1 MDVILSRVFTKPF
14 LVTVLRYALNAAGV
28 WLAAN
33 GKFDPGAWETISG
46 ALLVIATT
54 LMGGADSVKD
64 KATVNGQSVKVS
76 DMPAAAQSE
85 IKQAVRVTPKRSIF
99 DMLLGK

>member
-14 LVTVLRYALNAAGV
+14 LVTIFRYALAAGGA
-28 WLAAN
+28 WLVAN
-33 GKFDPGAWETISG
+33 GITDEGTWEIIGGSLLTI
-46 ALLVIATT
+46 AVA

-64 KATVNGQSVKVS
+64 KATYNGQSVKVS
-76 DMPAAAQSE
+76 DMPVAAQSE